1 MLMAWETCS
10 EITFPQVHS
19 DSLLICYGKKWFLIV
34 LNYIFVFQAEHL
46 SVLCCPFEF
55 CGKLASFV
63 FFSHFSVDL
72 LVFISGLTVFV
83 RALRA

>member
-34 LNYIFVFQAEHL
+34 LNYIFVFQDEHL
-46 SVLCCPFEF
+46 SVCVAHLNFVVNW
-55 CGKLASFV
+55 LVLYSFP
-63 FFSHFSVDL
+63 
-72 LVFISGLTVFV
+72 ISL
-83 RALRA
+83 